1 MLGPLARAAHHL
13 YRYFAGFLLILFILW
28 GGWHVKGQLADLSD
42 KESLH
47 QYLLDKGA
55 ELSKDIS
62 AAKEEAV
69 KSAIYWKRATNDELA
84 RQISQ
89 LSAEI
94 EQKTSKVLALDNIV
108 NAINP
113 TRQLEIARLNAEI
126 ALATQIRDYLL
137 RIKEYRLGQTECSR
151 INNTCE
157 TIRQRH
163 VVDFS
168 SYQKTVTQLVPL
180 QESWQAQYNALS
192 QEYSLRKNLEDRRDA
207 LALKTQG
214 HKTDYALRGGPAQLD
229 RNLVFL
235 SEFSA
240 G

>member
-62 AAKEEAV
+62 AAKEETV
-69 KSAIYWKRATNDELA
+69 KSAISWKRATNDELA

-94 EQKTSKVLALDNIV
+94 EQKTSEVLALDNIA

-126 ALATQIRDYLL
+126 ALATQKRDYLL

-151 INNTCE
+151 ITNNCE

-163 VVDFS
+163 VFDFS
-168 SYQKTVTQLVPL
+168 SYQQTVTQLVPL

-192 QEYSLRKNLEDRRDA
+192 HEYSLRKNLEERRDA

-214 HKTDYALRGGPAQLD
+214 HK
-229 RNLVFL
+229 V
-235 SEFSA
+235 
-240 G
+240 